1 MKNIKKMLAFLCILV
16 ICIMLKPA
24 DYARADESASVSISS
39 ASGTVGDTVTITV
52 TVSASDDIGG
62 AFIYVSY
69 DNTIL
74 RPTSGGNSGVVTFG
88 FTDGSAYGSTE
99 STSMSFEIIGAGT
112 TTLSVTGAS
121 KIVCISGEQAQI
133 QSSSPGK
140 VTGRAPAN
148 YSSDN
153 SLKSLQISPGTLSPA
168 FSPDITTYNATVDKD
183 VERLVVSAVP
193 NDDNAKVST
202 TGTRMDPGRNTTT
215 ITVTA
220 EDGST
225 RKYVIYTIRQTDGG
239 EATQVQTEQSTEA
252 ESTSQSASLTV
263 SVDGKNYLL
272 SSDFSSNPLP
282 EGYEEI
288 EYDYNGQKVRAG
300 KGIKTKLILMYLETS
315 DGNGKS
321 GFYIYDESNKTFS
334 LYNTVTEPDITY
346 VILPITA
353 SADKPEGY
361 TLTKFTMNGKEVQV
375 LIDSE
380 RNFCLFYGVSSLGEK
395 GWFRYR
401 VSDGT
406 IQVYSEN
413 AVVPVDSQ
421 GDSQVAK
428 TSGSRFW
435 IAIVTLM
442 TVIAVVFIIITILL
456 SAKLSKL
463 KKVFNMASRDSVDLD
478 EYAKK
483 EIDEYDMDDYEEL
496 STKVSYGDD
505 KSGKNDVE
513 ELNLFDI
520 DDEK

>member
-16 ICIMLKPA
+16 MCIMLKPA

-69 DNTIL
+69 DNSIL

-121 KIVCISGEQAQI
+121 KIVCISEEQAQI

-239 EATQVQTEQSTEA
+239 EATQG
-252 ESTSQSASLTV
+252 ASLTV

-353 SADKPEGY
+353 SVEKPEGY

-380 RNFCLFYGVSSLGEK
+380 RNFCLFYGVSSLGEN

-421 GDSQVAK
+421 GDSQVDK

>member
-1 MKNIKKMLAFLCILV
+1 MNNIKRITALVMVMLMSI
-16 ICIMLKPA
+16 IMFSGLTNVKA
-24 DYARADESASVSISS
+24 AQTAHVSISS
-39 ASGTVGDTVTITV
+39 ASANVGGEVTITV
-52 TVSASDDIGG
+52 TASSDVKIEQCDIFIDYDSNILQYVKEDEYTVGGGGTVRLLSAEKTEFHIKFMAINPGT
-62 AFIYVSY
+62 A
-69 DNTIL
+69 TI
-74 RPTSGGNSGVVTFG
+74 SVNK
-88 FTDGSAYGSTE
+88 
-99 STSMSFEIIGAGT
+99 STSYISSADEDYMSLT
-112 TTLSVTGAS
+112 TSSGSVNV
-121 KIVCISGEQAQI
+121 K
-133 QSSSPGK
+133 
-140 VTGRAPAN
+140 APAS

-153 SLKSLQISPGTLSPA
+153 TLKSLQISPGTLSPA

-239 EATQVQTEQSTEA
+239 EATQGQTEQSTEA

-346 VILPITA
+346 VILPITN
-353 SADKPEGY
+353 SLEKPEGY

-421 GDSQVAK
+421 GDSQVDK

>member
-1 MKNIKKMLAFLCILV
+1 
-16 ICIMLKPA
+16 MLKPA

-69 DNTIL
+69 DNSIL

-99 STSMSFEIIGAGT
+99 SNSMSFEIIGAGT

-202 TGTRMDPGRNTTT
+202 AGTRMDPGRNTTT

-239 EATQVQTEQSTEA
+239 EATQG
-252 ESTSQSASLTV
+252 ASLTV

-421 GDSQVAK
+421 GDSQVDK

>member
-16 ICIMLKPA
+16 MCIMLKPA
-24 DYARADESASVSISS
+24 DYARADETASVSISS

-69 DNTIL
+69 DNSIL

-88 FTDGSAYGSTE
+88 FTDGSKYGSTE

-121 KIVCISGEQAQI
+121 IIVCISEEQAQI

-202 TGTRMDPGRNTTT
+202 AGTRMDPGRNTTT

-239 EATQVQTEQSTEA
+239 EATQG
-252 ESTSQSASLTV
+252 ASLTV

-334 LYNTVTEPDITY
+334 LYNTVAEPDITY

-353 SADKPEGY
+353 SSDKPEGY

-413 AVVPVDSQ
+413 AVVPADSQ
-421 GDSQVAK
+421 GDSQVDK
-428 TSGSRFW
+428 TSGRRFW